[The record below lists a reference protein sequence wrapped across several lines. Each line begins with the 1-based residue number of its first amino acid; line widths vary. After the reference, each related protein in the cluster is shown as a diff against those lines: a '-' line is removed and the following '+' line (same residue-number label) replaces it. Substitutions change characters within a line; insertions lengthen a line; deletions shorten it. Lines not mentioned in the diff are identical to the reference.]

1 MWAPMQRSETTAY
14 DSSRW
19 KTPRVRT
26 GVTLRVHGVEAG
38 HVERVLGI
46 SSSPRSRSDAP
57 WLLVAPPRDGV
68 ELEESIVA
76 LLEMVEPRASQ
87 LAELRTLGAQVDLFC
102 YVGSHATEHAAILA
116 PSTWMR
122 VAALDAELW
131 LDIYE
136 EGSSETWLGTV
147 SKRREGAPWLAAAR

>member
-1 MWAPMQRSETTAY
+1 MA
-14 DSSRW
+14 
-19 KTPRVRT
+19 
-26 GVTLRVHGVEAG
+26 
-38 HVERVLGI
+38 
-46 SSSPRSRSDAP
+46 
-57 WLLVAPPRDGV
+57 LVAPPRDGV

-87 LAELRTLGAQVDLFC
+87 LAELRPLGAQVDFLC

-116 PSTWMR
+116 PSTLMR

-136 EGSSETWLGTV
+136 EGSSET
-147 SKRREGAPWLAAAR
+147 